1 MFPRKNMDYFLLIVT
16 VIFFWVATKF
26 KGQKWYHKIRWRPLA
41 LQCLFSSVACFPWW
55 TEFFHGPYCW
65 DYSHFFFLTLI
76 TRYEITTYLPSD
88 TKLGGVLPMP
98 SPHTCILMLSQGR
111 ENRQDKGLSQ
121 RYTSYWHWSC
131 SSPVLSFRPYSREH
145 LVAISWENIKIPR
158 IFF

>member
-1 MFPRKNMDYFLLIVT
+1 MLGTQSMFPRKNMDYVLLIVT

-41 LQCLFSSVACFPWW
+41 LQCLFSSVACFPLW

-88 TKLGGVLPMP
+88 TKLGRGPPYAITPQLYPDVISGQRKQARQRPVPEIHLILTLILFQP
-98 SPHTCILMLSQGR
+98 SCLFSTLFQRTPSSSQLG
-111 ENRQDKGLSQ
+111 K
-121 RYTSYWHWSC
+121 Y
-131 SSPVLSFRPYSREH
+131 
-145 LVAISWENIKIPR
+145 
-158 IFF
+158 

>member
-1 MFPRKNMDYFLLIVT
+1 MDYFLLIVT

-26 KGQKWYHKIRWRPLA
+26 KGQKWYYKIRWRPLA
-41 LQCLFSSVACFPWW
+41 LLCLFSSVACFPWW
-55 TEFFHGPYCW
+55 TEFFNGPYCW

-76 TRYEITTYLPSD
+76 TWYEITTYLQIPIWE
-88 TKLGGVLPMP
+88 GVLPMR
-98 SPHTCILMLSQGR
+98 SPHACILMLSQGR

-145 LVAISWENIKIPR
+145 LVALSWENIKIPSV
-158 IFF
+158 FFFFF